1 MRSLTLAARGLGREL
16 TRLEVVTL
24 IAALALG
31 TATMLAVRLLG
42 ERIALGFE
50 QDAASW
56 IGGDLGIAGRS
67 PVDPG
72 WGEEARSRG
81 LRTTRIVQFPS
92 VLFHGEA
99 SQMAEIKAVDESYP
113 LRGSLIVAVDTE
125 AVGMPSGAPPP
136 GTAFAEQRLLEAL
149 GLRPGER
156 LQFAGASLTI
166 AGILRA
172 EPDFGGDLFQLAPR
186 LMVRLQDIEGSGL
199 LGPGSR
205 AAWRLMVAGERETV
219 AAFRSWIE
227 PKLQSHRLLGP
238 GDLQRAARAA
248 SERAER
254 FLSLASLLAVLFAG
268 VAIALAA
275 AQYAARKTDEA
286 AILRCLGAGPRR
298 VAAFYACRLSLFAL
312 PALAAGALLGLIIE
326 TSLRDRLGDLLPS
339 APIGTALA
347 PLFSAAAV
355 ALLLLAG
362 FAAPSLVGLA
372 LVPPQQVLKDERR
385 PDRRARLAAV
395 TASLAAFLLVLHTS
409 REPPLAALVGAALV
423 ALLALAAGLGLLLAR
438 LARAA
443 SGLTAGTCALGLAAL
458 GRRPSLLIA
467 QLAGLSLS
475 LFALLLLSAIGP
487 ALLRQ
492 WREALPPE
500 TPNWFLLN
508 IQPDQAEAVS
518 LALRRAGARSL
529 SLEPFATGRL
539 VAINDRTPKPEDY
552 ADPRAATWIH
562 GPLNLSWSSRFPL
575 ANRLLAGRFW
585 DEGEQLAEGSVERT
599 WAEIF
604 GTRLGDRYRVAIAE
618 REYEFEVSS
627 LREADWDSFRV
638 NFFILLNPAAVGD
651 APHQWIASF
660 HLPNE
665 RAAAL
670 KSLLADFPNLS
681 LIDVAAI
688 LDRLRATL
696 TQIATA
702 VELVLALGLAAGFA
716 VLFAA
721 FTATRSERRREAAIL
736 RTIGAS
742 RRQLVLAALLEHAL
756 IGLIGGLIA
765 AAGAAATGTLL
776 ARVAFSLPAFEPPW
790 PLLAL
795 ALPVSAVLAV
805 LAGSLALRGVLA
817 TPPARSLRGV

>member
-1 MRSLTLAARGLGREL
+1 MSFLALAARGLSREL
-16 TRLEVVTL
+16 SQLEVLTL
-24 IAALALG
+24 ISALALG

-67 PVDPG
+67 PVDPA
-72 WGEEARSRG
+72 WGEEARTRG

-99 SQMAEIKAVDESYP
+99 SQMAEVKAVDESYP
-113 LRGSLIVAVDTE
+113 LRGSLMVAADVQGT
-125 AVGMPSGAPPP
+125 AMPSGAPSP
-136 GTAFAEQRLLEAL
+136 GTAYAEQRLLDAL
-149 GLRPGER
+149 GLRLGEQ
-156 LQFAGASLTI
+156 LHFAGASLRV

-186 LMVRLQDIEGSGL
+186 LMVRLQDVEGSGL

-205 AAWRLMVAGERETV
+205 AAWRLMVAGEREAV
-219 AAFRSWIE
+219 DAFRSWIE
-227 PKLQSHRLLGP
+227 PRLQSHRLLGP
-238 GDLQRAARAA
+238 GDLQRAARTA

-254 FLSLASLLAVLFAG
+254 FLSLASLLAVLLAG

-298 VAAFYACRLSLFAL
+298 VAALYACRLSLFAL
-312 PALAAGALLGLIIE
+312 PALATGVLLGVAIE
-326 TSLRDRLGDLLPS
+326 TSLADRLANLLPS
-339 APIGTALA
+339 APATPAFA
-347 PLFSAAAV
+347 PLLFAAVV
-355 ALLLLAG
+355 ALLLLGG
-362 FAAPSLVGLA
+362 FAAPSVMGLA
-372 LVPPQQVLKDERR
+372 FVPPHQVLKDERR
-385 PDRRARLAAV
+385 PDRRMRLAAV
-395 TASLAAFLLVLHTS
+395 AASLATFLLVVHS
-409 REPPLAALVGAALV
+409 SGAPSLAASVGAALV
-423 ALLALAAGLGLLLAR
+423 ALLALAAGLGMLLAR

-443 SGLTAGTCALGLAAL
+443 SGLAAGTCTLGLAAF

-475 LFALLLLSAIGP
+475 LFALLLLSVIGP

-508 IQPDQAEAVS
+508 IQSDQAEGVAA
-518 LALRRAGARSL
+518 ALRQAGARSL

-539 VAINDRTPKPEDY
+539 VAINERAPKPEDY

-562 GPLNLSWSSRFPL
+562 GPLNLSWSSRFPA

-585 DEGEQLAEGSVERT
+585 DEGEELAEGSVERT

-660 HLPNE
+660 HLPRE
-665 RAAAL
+665 RAGTL
-670 KSLLADFPNLS
+670 KALLADFPNLS
-681 LIDVAAI
+681 LIDVEAI

-716 VLFAA
+716 VLLAAFAA
-721 FTATRSERRREAAIL
+721 TRGERRREAAIL

-742 RRQLVLAALLEHAL
+742 RRQLVLAALLEHAM

-765 AAGAAATGTLL
+765 AIAAAAVGTLL
-776 ARVAFSLPAFEPPW
+776 ARVAFSLPAFAPPW
-790 PLLAL
+790 SLLAT
-795 ALPVSAVLAV
+795 ALPASMVITV

-817 TPPARSLRGV
+817 TPPALSLRNA